1 MDKPGTVVIVGASA
15 GIGRRLAQHYADQ
28 GRPVVVTSRD
38 LGRATAT
45 AQEIGGSCT
54 GLSLDLSQPH
64 GIAAALAGVADVEH
78 LALVGVERDEN
89 QVREYSIE
97 RALKLVTLKLVG
109 YTEVVHV
116 LAPRMRPDGSLVLFG
131 GLAKD
136 RPYPGST
143 TVTTV
148 NGGVMTMV
156 HTLAL
161 ELAPLRVNA
170 IHPSFVGDSPYWSA
184 KPKEVLDR
192 HRART
197 PLGRLV
203 TMDEIVDATAFLL
216 ENRAVT
222 GVNLPVDG
230 GWMLT

>member
-1 MDKPGTVVIVGASA
+1 MDKSGTVVIIGGSA
-15 GIGRRLAQHYADQ
+15 GIGKRLAQRYAEQ

-38 LGRATAT
+38 ADRAKAT
-45 AQEIGGSCT
+45 AQEIGGKCT
-54 GLSLDLSQPH
+54 GLSVNLSQPRE
-64 GIAAALAGVADVEH
+64 IAAALADVKDVEH
-78 LALVGVERDEN
+78 LALLAVDRDEN
-89 QVREYSIE
+89 RVREYNLDG
-97 RALKLVTLKLVG
+97 ALNLVTMKLVG
-109 YTEVVHV
+109 YTEVIHA
-116 LAPRMRPDGSLVLFG
+116 LAPRMREHGSIVLFG

-156 HTLAL
+156 HTLAV

-170 IHPSFVGDSPYWSA
+170 IHPAIVGDSPYWA
-184 KPKEVLDR
+184 GKPKEVLDR
-192 HRART
+192 FRART

-203 TMDEIVDATAFLL
+203 TMDEVVDATVFLF

-222 GVNLPVDG
+222 GVNLRVDG

>member
-1 MDKPGTVVIVGASA
+1 MDKLGTVVV
-15 GIGRRLAQHYADQ
+15 IGGTSEIGKRLAQRYADQ
-28 GRPVVVTSRD
+28 GRPVVVTSRAA
-38 LGRATAT
+38 GRAKAT
-45 AQEIGGSCT
+45 AQDVGGACV
-54 GLSLDLSQPH
+54 GLSLDLSKPH
-64 GIAAALAGVADVEH
+64 EIAEALADVDDVEH
-78 LALVGVERDEN
+78 LALVAVDRDEN
-89 QVREYSIE
+89 KVRDYNITG
-97 RALKLVTLKLVG
+97 ALNLVTLKLVG

-116 LAPRMRPDGSLVLFG
+116 LAPRMRQYGSIVLFG

-156 HTLAL
+156 HTLAV

-170 IHPSFVGDSPYWSA
+170 IHPAVVGDSPYWA
-184 KPKEVLDR
+184 NKPQAVLDGL
-192 HRART
+192 RART
-197 PLGRLV
+197 PLGQLV
-203 TMDEIVDATAFLL
+203 TINDIVDATVFLL

-222 GVNLPVDG
+222 GVNLRVDG